1 MRRSS
6 ERKVTTEVR
15 EVVVIDD
22 LRFALTRS
30 SRRKTLEIGVD
41 RQGELTLAV
50 PTECSRAKIE
60 RFARERKFW
69 VYTKLAEKERLFKP
83 RSPKEFVEGEGFLY
97 LGRSYRLKYAQDQA
111 EAFKLVNGRL
121 CAREPLSG
129 DKRKSLVDWYSERL
143 KNILVER
150 LRAIVVDVGNRPTGV
165 RVQDLGFRWGSCGK
179 AGNVYFHW
187 KVALLPLRII
197 DYVIAHE
204 LVHLKIAHHTPEFWK
219 KLERSMPDYE
229 QRKDWLAK
237 HGVET
242 DGY

>member
-1 MRRSS
+1 MAPDG
-6 ERKVTTEVR
+6 R

-50 PTECSRAKIE
+50 PTECSRARIE

-83 RSPKEFVEGEGFLY
+83 RSPKDFTEGEGFLY
-97 LGRSYRLKYAQDQA
+97 LGRSYRLKYVQDQS
-111 EAFKLVNGRL
+111 EPFKLVNGRL
-121 CAREPLSG
+121 CMRIPMLG
-129 DKRKSLVDWYSERL
+129 DERKFLVEWYLERL
-143 KNILVER
+143 KNILAERMWAIGVE
-150 LRAIVVDVGNRPTGV
+150 VGNHPAGV

-197 DYVIAHE
+197 DYVVAHE
-204 LVHLKIAHHTPEFWK
+204 LVHLKIPHHTPEFWR
-219 KLERSMPDYE
+219 KLERAMPDYE
-229 QRKDWLAK
+229 QRREWLAK
-237 HGVET
+237 NGIET
-242 DGY
+242 DAY

>member
-1 MRRSS
+1 MRRSLG
-6 ERKVTTEVR
+6 RAVVTEDR

-50 PTECSRAKIE
+50 PSECSRATIE
-60 RFARERKFW
+60 RFARDRKFW

-83 RSPKEFVEGEGFLY
+83 RPPKEFVEGEGFLY
-97 LGRSYRLKYAQDQA
+97 LGRSYRLKCVQDQA

-121 CAREPLSG
+121 CARAPLPR
-129 DKRKSLVDWYSERL
+129 DKRKFLVDWYSERL
-143 KNILVER
+143 KNILAER
-150 LRAIVVDVGNRPTGV
+150 MRAIEVAVGNHPTGV

-187 KVALLPLRII
+187 KVAMLPLRIV

-219 KLERSMPDYE
+219 KLERAMPDYE
-229 QRKDWLAK
+229 QRKEWLAK

>member
-1 MRRSS
+1 MRRSLRP
-6 ERKVTTEVR
+6 EVVTEDR

-22 LRFALTRS
+22 LRFALKRS

-50 PTECSRAKIE
+50 PTECSSAKIE
-60 RFARERKFW
+60 RFARDRKFW

-83 RSPKEFVEGEGFLY
+83 RPQKEFIEGEGFLY
-97 LGRSYRLKYAQDQA
+97 LGRSYRLKYVQDQP

-121 CAREPLSG
+121 CARVPLSG
-129 DKRKSLVDWYSERL
+129 KTRKFLVDWYSERL
-143 KNILVER
+143 KNILTER
-150 LRAIVVDVGNRPTGV
+150 MRGIEVDVGNHPTGV

-187 KVALLPLRII
+187 KVAMLPLRIV
-197 DYVIAHE
+197 DYVITHE
-204 LVHLKIAHHTPEFWK
+204 LVHLRIPHHTPEFWR
-219 KLERSMPDYE
+219 KLERVMPDYE
-229 QRKDWLAK
+229 QRKEWLAK